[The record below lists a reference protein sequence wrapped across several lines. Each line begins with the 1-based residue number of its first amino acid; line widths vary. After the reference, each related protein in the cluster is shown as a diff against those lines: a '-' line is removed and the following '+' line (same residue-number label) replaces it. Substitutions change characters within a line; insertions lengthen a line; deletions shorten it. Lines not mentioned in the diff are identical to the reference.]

1 MNFFKNNLDKTL
13 EKLVKSFLS
22 KIKYGNLE
30 VVFPSGERKTYL
42 GIEDGLT
49 ASIHI
54 HNYNFLSYIFKR
66 GSVGYAE
73 AYMKGFYSTNN
84 LTNLL
89 MLSHKNEKF
98 FLDNINSNIFYL
110 TLSKIKHF
118 LKNNSKSQSKKNI
131 KYHYDLG
138 NKFYEKWLDQ
148 SMTYSSA
155 IFDQKNT
162 NLFDAQFNK
171 YKKIADTLSLNEN
184 SKTLEIGC
192 GWGGFSSYVAKNYN
206 CKVDA
211 ITISKEQY
219 DYTASKI
226 QREGLGEK
234 VAVQFKDY
242 REIDTKYSN
251 IASIE
256 MFEAVGKKY
265 WSNYFDV
272 IEKSLSENGKAALQ
286 IITINEKRASDYQTK
301 PDFIQQYIFPGGML
315 PTKQQLET
323 SAKEVG
329 LKCMELLSFGKSY
342 AKTLNIWNSQFQ
354 DSWKDVSKIGFDY
367 KFKRMWE
374 FYFSYCET
382 GFLSSS
388 TDVSHFLIKK

>member
-265 WSNYFDV
+265 WLNYFDV

-286 IITINEKRASDYQTK
+286 IITINEKRASEYQTK

>member
-1 MNFFKNNLDKTL
+1 MRFFKNNIDKTL
-13 EKLVKSFLS
+13 EKLVNNFLS
-22 KIKYGNLE
+22 KIKYGSLYVE
-30 VVFPSGERKTYL
+30 FPSGEKKTYK
-42 GIEDGLT
+42 GVEEGFIAT
-49 ASIHI
+49 IYI

-73 AYMKGFYSTNN
+73 AYIKGFYSTPN

-89 MLSHKNEKF
+89 MLSHINEKF
-98 FLDNINSNIFYL
+98 FLENINSNIFYV

-118 LKNNSKSQSKKNI
+118 LKDNSKSQSKKNI

-155 IFDQKNT
+155 LFDQKNT
-162 NLFDAQFNK
+162 NLTDAQINK

-192 GWGGFSSYVAKNYN
+192 GWGGFSSFVAKKYKCN
-206 CKVDA
+206 VDA
-211 ITISKEQY
+211 ITISREQY
-219 DYTASKI
+219 NYTASKI
-226 QREGLGEK
+226 QKEGLGEK
-234 VAVQFKDY
+234 VSVHFKDY
-242 REIDTKYSN
+242 REINNMYSN
-251 IASIE
+251 IVSIE

-265 WSNYFDV
+265 WHSYFD
-272 IEKSLSENGKAALQ
+272 IIQNSLSENGKAALQ
-286 IITINEKRASDYQTK
+286 IITINERRAEMYQNT

-315 PTKQQLET
+315 PTKKQLEVN
-323 SAKEVG
+323 AKEVG
-329 LKCMELLSFGKSY
+329 LKCLELLSFGKSY

-354 DSWKDVSKIGFDY
+354 DSWNDVSRFGFDN

-374 FYFSYCET
+374 YYFSYCET
-382 GFLSSS
+382 GFLSGS
-388 TDVSHFLIKK
+388 TDVSHFLVKK